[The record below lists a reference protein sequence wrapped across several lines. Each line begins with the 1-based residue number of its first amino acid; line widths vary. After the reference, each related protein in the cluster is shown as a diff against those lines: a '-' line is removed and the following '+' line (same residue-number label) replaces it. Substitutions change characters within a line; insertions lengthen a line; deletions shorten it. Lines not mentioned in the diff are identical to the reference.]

1 MGCAARTGIAAATF
15 GTLEFKRAGQKRLA
29 PQISPGRAVEIVAF
43 QAAVA
48 IGDASDEFEAIGWV
62 GEESFASAGE

>member
-1 MGCAARTGIAAATF
+1 MGCAARIGITAATF

-29 PQISPGRAVEIVAF
+29 PQICPGRAVEIVAF

-48 IGDASDEFEAIGWV
+48 IGDASDEF
-62 GEESFASAGE
+62 